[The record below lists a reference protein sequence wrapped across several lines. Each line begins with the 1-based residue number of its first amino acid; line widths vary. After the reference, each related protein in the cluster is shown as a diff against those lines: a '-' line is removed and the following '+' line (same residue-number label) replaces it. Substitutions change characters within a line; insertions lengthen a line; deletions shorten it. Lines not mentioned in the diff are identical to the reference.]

1 MVAGSKVANHLA
13 AKSKAAGS
21 GLPTPGSAPHSLTH
35 TMKVLLLREK
45 EERARARARACVD
58 CGLDTGNFCDGGMSC
73 AYDKCFAA
81 ERVPADYKMN
91 GQQRTPLCSYCET
104 LHEFCRF
111 CRGVHSC
118 TPPIVQSH
126 WSGVPQSKSREFNA
140 LVAAKARAR
149 QLRARTSETNER
161 STSETL
167 LQHLDHVLPRVANP
181 EIAVDNVDQLTC
193 MPDHEIHMFNR
204 MTAATT
210 EQSEVANH
218 KRIRTE
224 SEVQKKVAELCAKYN
239 KGPFYMR
246 GGTTVELAVCD
257 MTPHRFLAGRYRDA
271 MLTPSER
278 EEADHHEL
286 LYMADPH
293 EYMAT
298 LGSGL

>member
-1 MVAGSKVANHLA
+1 MA

-21 GLPTPGSAPHSLTH
+21 GLPTPGSAPHDRTQTLEVSCTGDYG
-35 TMKVLLLREK
+35 
-45 EERARARARACVD
+45 ERARACARACVD
-58 CGLDTGNFCDGGMSC
+58 CGLNTGNFCDGGMSC

-91 GQQRTPLCSYCET
+91 GHQRTPLCSYCET
-104 LHEFCRF
+104 LHKFCRF

-140 LVAAKARAR
+140 LVAAEARAR
-149 QLRARTSETNER
+149 QLPARSMATNER
-161 STSETL
+161 SSRVETL

-193 MPDHEIHMFNR
+193 MPDHEIHML
-204 MTAATT
+204 
-210 EQSEVANH
+210 

-298 LGSGL
+298 LGSGR